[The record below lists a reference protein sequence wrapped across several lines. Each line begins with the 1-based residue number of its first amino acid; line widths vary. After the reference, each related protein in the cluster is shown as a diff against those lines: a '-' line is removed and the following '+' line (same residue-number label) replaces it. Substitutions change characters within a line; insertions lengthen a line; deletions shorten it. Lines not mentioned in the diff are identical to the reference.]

1 MKIVVTGAVQSGKS
15 SYINFFDKEALN
27 VQVKGQNNLSYTV
40 AMDLGFVKI
49 NGFEVY
55 LFGTPGLLR
64 FRVMSEVVCRGAD
77 GFIFMFDAADPDKDG
92 DAISILNIIRKSS
105 NHDIPIV
112 FLANKQDLE
121 NARSPEIIKAQ
132 NSLPEDSTFFS
143 TSNKTGLNIEKSLRF
158 VVNEIFDKHEELIQ
172 VLMNYENDIK
182 GLAERLK
189 KNKEQMKDFLN
200 TMELKRFIEI
210 DRKQKIYRV
219 REGLK
224 KVII

>member
-1 MKIVVTGAVQSGKS
+1 
-15 SYINFFDKEALN
+15 
-27 VQVKGQNNLSYTV
+27 
-40 AMDLGFVKI
+40 MDLGFVKI